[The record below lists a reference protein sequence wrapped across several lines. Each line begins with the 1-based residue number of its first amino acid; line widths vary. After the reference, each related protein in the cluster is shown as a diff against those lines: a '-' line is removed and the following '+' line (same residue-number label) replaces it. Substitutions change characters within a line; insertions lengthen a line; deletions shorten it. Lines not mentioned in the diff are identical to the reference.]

1 MTPTT
6 RGRRRRCFPE
16 LGAVGEGSSTNRHD
30 RDRDSSNV
38 STGSTI
44 NGQRFSDLTPRSE
57 HSLNV
62 LGENIELEIHRIA
75 HLDLVQISMGFRV
88 RDNPH
93 DEAFRKNFGDGK
105 TDSIHRNRSLARDI
119 MDERLW

>member
-1 MTPTT
+1 MTRATRRMSRGTT
-6 RGRRRRCFPE
+6 CVPFR
-16 LGAVGEGSSTNRHD
+16 SSSFGFNWSFVTRV
-30 RDRDSSNV
+30 SSFF
-38 STGSTI
+38 
-44 NGQRFSDLTPRSE
+44 Q

-75 HLDLVQISMGFRV
+75 HLDLVQISMRFRV

-105 TDSIHRNRSLARDI
+105 TDSIHRNRSLARDK
-119 MDERLW
+119 MGERLWQLDFQSKIFAAFLIGDDG